1 MKTAF
6 ELAMERLGGKAKSY
20 TEEQK
25 KQLADIDSLYESK
38 IVQARFDA
46 QARTQKADREPE
58 KLAQIQEDLAVE
70 IRSLEERRDR
80 KKEDLRRQ
88 FQ

>member
-25 KQLADIDSLYESK
+25 KQLADVDSLYESR

-46 QARTQKADREPE
+46 EARTKKANGDPE
-58 KLAQIQEDLAVE
+58 KLAQIQKDLATE
-70 IRSLEERRDR
+70 IKSLEERRES
-80 KKEDLRRQ
+80 KKEELRKQ

>member
-25 KQLADIDSLYESK
+25 KQLADVDSLFESK

-46 QARTQKADREPE
+46 EARTAKANGDRE
-58 KLAQIQEDLAVE
+58 KLAQIQDDLAVE
-70 IRSLEERRDR
+70 VKSLEERRER

>member
-25 KQLADIDSLYESK
+25 KQLADVDSLYESK

-46 QARTQKADREPE
+46 AARTQKANGDPE
-58 KLAQIQEDLAVE
+58 KLAQVQDDLAVE
-70 IRSLEERRDR
+70 IKSLEERRDR

>member
-1 MKTAF
+1 MKTAY
-6 ELAMERLGGKAKSY
+6 ELAMERLGGKTTSY

-25 KQLADIDSLYESK
+25 KQLAEVDSLYESK

-46 QARTQKADREPE
+46 QDRTAKANGDPE
-58 KLAQIQEDLAVE
+58 KLAQIQADLAVE
-70 IRSLEERRDR
+70 IRSFEERRDR
-80 KKEDLRRQ
+80 KKDELRQQ

>member
-25 KQLADIDSLYESK
+25 KQLADVDSLFESK

-46 QARTQKADREPE
+46 EARAAKANGDRE
-58 KLAQIQEDLAVE
+58 KLAQVQDDLAVE
-70 IRSLEERRDR
+70 VKSLEERRER